1 MDDFLIDMKKSYDY
15 HESAGNLYKVK
26 KLSTQI
32 FEFIKISKTG
42 WSSESRSD
50 FAFVTKLQEQ
60 LMAEAKIGGGFKLTK
75 NEKLMCNIIYKRY
88 NNKDQYNETNN

>member
-1 MDDFLIDMKKSYDY
+1 M
-15 HESAGNLYKVK
+15 
-26 KLSTQI
+26 T
-32 FEFIKISKTG
+32 EF
-42 WSSESRSD
+42 
-50 FAFVTKLQEQ
+50 TKLQEQ